1 MLLLRFLQFQP
12 EAHQMPCNDS
22 ISMGKNL
29 YNAVINIRLVMMFTQ
44 Q

>member
-1 MLLLRFLQFQP
+1 MLLLRFLQFQL
-12 EAHQMPCNDS
+12 EAHQMPRNDS

-44 Q
+44 